1 MLDVRRPSSPRPGAA
16 RAAGTVNRESDSSPC
31 TRTNTL
37 LVSLADEVFARG
49 CGVRDELKRL
59 LERIAVAIG
68 EDDAVKAERLLD
80 VELAQYL
87 DQARTD
93 IIVGEAVAANSR
105 TALRTR
111 ASKQQSPTGRNGDGG
126 SAESGSALESPP
138 VAQSHNGSPAGI
150 ARRAISLEDFGSGF
164 KRLSAKQV
172 VLLVV
177 YEQDGRQAKDV
188 FERLQQLGYEKARN
202 HFSGLSRAT
211 NSEWLT
217 NVDGHYLLTELGK
230 EVAEALL

>member
-1 MLDVRRPSSPRPGAA
+1 MKHSLRQHDHPPRLRLA
-16 RAAGTVNRESDSSPC
+16 TVNREPDSTPC

-49 CGVRDELKRL
+49 CGVRDDLKRL

-87 DQARTD
+87 AEARTD

-111 ASKQQSPTGRNGDGG
+111 AVKQRSPTGQNGDGG
-126 SAESGSALESPP
+126 STASGPALKSPP
-138 VAQSHNGSPAGI
+138 VAQSGNGSRTGVG
-150 ARRAISLEDFGSGF
+150 RRAISLEDFGPGF
-164 KRLSAKQV
+164 KRLSAKEAA
-172 VLLVV
+172 LLVV

-188 FERLQQLGYEKARN
+188 FERLKQLEYEKPRN

-211 NSEWLT
+211 KAGWLT

-230 EVAEALL
+230 EVAEGLLQV